1 MSTTMSIKANE
12 RHELG
17 TGASRR
23 LRRAG
28 QVPVVMYSHGQEAI
42 ALSITA
48 ADAAKIHQHTGLLE
62 LVDTDNG
69 NKRTAV
75 VKDVQ
80 IHPLNNSILHI
91 DLLAVKADEIVE
103 STVEVE
109 GIGEAVGT
117 RAGGQLEQVLFE
129 LAIKSKPTDIPEKI
143 VVDVSG
149 IELDQALHVK
159 DVVAPEGVEIITDP
173 ELIVFHVRTVKAEE
187 PAEETAAAT
196 EGAAEAPAAEE
207 KK

>member
-1 MSTTMSIKANE
+1 MSIKANE

-28 QVPVVMYSHGQEAI
+28 QVPVVMYSHGQDAV
-42 ALSITA
+42 ALTITA
-48 ADAAKIHQHTGLLE
+48 ADAAKIQEHTGLLE
-62 LVDTDNG
+62 LVDSDNG
-69 NKRTAV
+69 TTRTAV
-75 VKDVQ
+75 VKETQ
-80 IHPLNNSILHI
+80 IHPLNNRILHI

-109 GIGEAVGT
+109 GVGEAVGT
-117 RAGGQLEQVLFE
+117 RAGGQLEQVMFE
-129 LAIKSKPTDIPEKI
+129 LTIKSKPTDIPEKI

-159 DVVAPEGVEIITDP
+159 DVVVPEGVEVVNDP
-173 ELIVFHVRTVKAEE
+173 DLIVFHVRTVKAEE
-187 PAEETAAAT
+187 PAEAPA
-196 EGAAEAPAAEE
+196 EGEAAAEAPAEE

>member
-1 MSTTMSIKANE
+1 MSIKANE

-28 QVPVVMYSHGQEAI
+28 QVPVVMYSHGQEAV
-42 ALSITA
+42 ALTITA
-48 ADAAKIHQHTGLLE
+48 ADAEKIQEHTGLLE
-62 LVDTDNG
+62 LVDSDNG
-69 NKRTAV
+69 TTRTAV
-75 VKDVQ
+75 VKETQ
-80 IHPLNNSILHI
+80 IHPLNNRILHI

-109 GIGEAVGT
+109 GVGEAVGT
-117 RAGGQLEQVLFE
+117 RAGGQLEQVMFE
-129 LAIKSKPTDIPEKI
+129 LTIKSKPTDIPEKI

-159 DVVAPEGVEIITDP
+159 DVVVPEGVEVVNDP
-173 ELIVFHVRTVKAEE
+173 DLIVFHVRTVKAEE
-187 PAEETAAAT
+187 PAEAPA
-196 EGAAEAPAAEE
+196 EGEAAAEAPAEE

>member
-1 MSTTMSIKANE
+1 MSIKANE

-17 TGASRR
+17 TTASRR
-23 LRRAG
+23 LRRG
-28 QVPVVMYSHGQEAI
+28 GMVPVVMYSHGQEAV
-42 ALSITA
+42 ALTITA
-48 ADAAKIHQHTGLLE
+48 ADAEKIQEHTGLLE
-62 LVDTDNG
+62 LVDSDNG
-69 NKRTAV
+69 TTRTAV
-75 VKDVQ
+75 VKETQ
-80 IHPLNNSILHI
+80 IHPLNNHILHI

-117 RAGGQLEQVLFE
+117 RAGGQLEQVMFE
-129 LAIKSKPTDIPEKI
+129 LTIKSKPTDIPEKI

-149 IELDQALHVK
+149 IEVDQALHVK
-159 DVVAPEGVEIITDP
+159 DIVAPAGVEIINDP

-187 PAEETAAAT
+187 TEEAPAEGEA
-196 EGAAEAPAAEE
+196 AAEAPAEE

>member
-23 LRRAG
+23 LRREG
-28 QVPVVMYSHGQEAI
+28 LVPVVMYSHGQEAV
-42 ALSITA
+42 ALTITA
-48 ADAAKIHQHTGLLE
+48 ADAEKIQEHTGLLE
-62 LVDTDNG
+62 LVDSDNG
-69 NKRTAV
+69 TTRTAV
-75 VKDVQ
+75 VKETQ
-80 IHPLNNSILHI
+80 IHPLNNRILHI

-109 GIGEAVGT
+109 GVGEAVGT
-117 RAGGQLEQVLFE
+117 RAGGQLEQVMFE
-129 LAIKSKPTDIPEKI
+129 LTIKSKPTDIPEKI

-159 DVVAPEGVEIITDP
+159 DVVVPEGVEVVNDP
-173 ELIVFHVRTVKAEE
+173 DLIVFHVRTVKAEE
-187 PAEETAAAT
+187 PAEAPA
-196 EGAAEAPAAEE
+196 EGEAAAEAPAEE

>member
-1 MSTTMSIKANE
+1 MSINANE
-12 RHELG
+12 RSECG
-17 TGASRR
+17 TTASRR
-23 LRRAG
+23 MRRAG
-28 QVPVVMYSHGQEAI
+28 MVPVVMYSHGQEAI